1 MNQLHLENVL
11 NEANAELF
19 AIVSKGEIHERFALC
34 QFIVNVVRRLVTSF
48 FHKVLKRSLL

>member
-19 AIVSKGEIHERFALC
+19 AIVSKDEVHESSATH
-34 QFIVNVVRRLVTSF
+34 QSIVNIVRRLVTSF
-48 FHKVLKRSLL
+48 FQKVLKRSLL

>member
-48 FHKVLKRSLL
+48 FHKVLKRS